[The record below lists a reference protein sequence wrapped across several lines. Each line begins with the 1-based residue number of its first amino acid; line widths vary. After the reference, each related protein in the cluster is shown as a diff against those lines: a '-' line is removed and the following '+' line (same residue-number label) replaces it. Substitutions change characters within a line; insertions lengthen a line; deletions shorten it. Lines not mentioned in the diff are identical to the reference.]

1 MDATLHDYFG
11 SFLFFLNLQVLLL
24 DLEVNILQQFLIGA
38 SLSEQINFD
47 VKKPIYEESFCITT
61 LARYLSSIPYLYFFT

>member
-47 VKKPIYEESFCITT
+47 VKKPIYEDF
-61 LARYLSSIPYLYFFT
+61 